1 MKIYIFTILLAIMLT
16 GCNIDVD
23 HMMYDDGYKIT
34 AKLADRSDDYKYW
47 YRLINQERGRTLGWY
62 SDKNYDVGDIIWM
75 GAMWGRKY
83 NKDVDLD
90 SN

>member
-1 MKIYIFTILLAIMLT
+1 MKIYIFIILLAIMLM
-16 GCNIDVD
+16 GCNISVD
-23 HMMYDDGYKIT
+23 HTTYDDGYKIT

-47 YRLINQERGRTLGWY
+47 YRLVNQEKGFKIGWY

-75 GAMWGRKY
+75 GARWGRKY
-83 NKDVDLD
+83 NKDVELD